1 MLNRLQD
8 VFKFFQQHDVRY
20 VVIGGIAS
28 ILHGVP
34 RATFDLD
41 ILIEAT
47 PENTTRLLEALLD
60 AGLGT
65 AALTTVEDVLANEI
79 TIFRDRVR
87 LDVQTSTPGID
98 FDKAWQHRKTVVYQ
112 GQAFFI
118 LSKTDLIASKRAA
131 GRPVDIEDVRLLELP
146 EDKDA
151 EQTPARDSGKPADG
165 LHGTREE

>member
-8 VFKFFQQHDVRY
+8 VFKSFQRHDVKY

-47 PENTTRLLEALLD
+47 PENAQRLLDALLG

-65 AALTTVEDVLANEI
+65 AGLTSPRDVLANEI
-79 TIFRDRVR
+79 TVFKDRVR
-87 LDVQTSTPGID
+87 VDVQTSTPGLRFAD
-98 FDKAWQHRKTVVYQ
+98 AWSRRKTVAYQ
-112 GQAFFI
+112 GQEFFI
-118 LSKTDLIASKRAA
+118 LSKEDLIRSKRAA
-131 GRPVDIEDVRLLELP
+131 GRPVDLEDVRLLELP
-146 EDKDA
+146 ETDDA
-151 EQTPARDSGKPADG
+151 APEGAGKA
-165 LHGTREE
+165 

>member
-8 VFKFFQQHDVRY
+8 VFRSFQRYDVKY

-47 PENTTRLLEALLD
+47 PENAQRLLDAFLD

-65 AALTTVEDVLANEI
+65 SALTSVPDLLANEI
-79 TIFRDRVR
+79 TIFKDRVR
-87 LDVQTSTPGID
+87 VDVQTTTPGVSFAD
-98 FDKAWQHRKTVVYQ
+98 AWARRKTVAYQ
-112 GQAFFI
+112 GQEFFI
-118 LSKTDLIASKRAA
+118 LSKEDLIRSKRAA
-131 GRPVDIEDVRLLELP
+131 GRAVDLEDVRLLEEP
-146 EDKDA
+146 ESGDA
-151 EQTPARDSGKPADG
+151 EPETA
-165 LHGTREE
+165 T